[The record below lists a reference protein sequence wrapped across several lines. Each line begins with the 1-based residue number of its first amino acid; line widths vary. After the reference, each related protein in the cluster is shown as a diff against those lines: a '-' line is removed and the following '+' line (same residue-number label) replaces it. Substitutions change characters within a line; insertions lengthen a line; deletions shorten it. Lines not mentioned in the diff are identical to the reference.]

1 MRWADGVHSS
11 SGTTAIV
18 AGLAARLRGKK
29 TRGGSH
35 QTIRLIRGRHSS
47 PERGACV
54 MEVASMLAGEPF
66 SDEPRCVCPVI
77 AEFLRTYNDEVDDAR
92 GQDLFAAAALVVN
105 TRQDHAAERARTNIC
120 RDWWLRASPPR
131 RLQLRRF
138 LWMLPP
144 STSAR
149 DIEIAHRAAL
159 GAGAS
164 ASRHAGVLG
173 LIEQL
178 AGGSAEWAPNP
189 VATETSG
196 LGLPV
201 ACAPSR

>member
-1 MRWADGVHSS
+1 
-11 SGTTAIV
+11 
-18 AGLAARLRGKK
+18 LARQTVGKFLYVL
-29 TRGGSH
+29 SH

-77 AEFLRTYNDEVDDAR
+77 AEFLRTYNDEVDDTR
-92 GQDLFAAAALVVN
+92 RQDLFAAAALVVN
-105 TRQDHAAERARTNIC
+105 TREDHAAERRRANIC
-120 RDWWLRASPPR
+120 LDWWLSASPPR

-144 STSAR
+144 STSTR

-159 GAGAS
+159 WAAAS
-164 ASRHAGVLG
+164 RSRHAGVLE

-178 AGGSAEWAPNP
+178 AGGSAEWAPEP
-189 VATETSG
+189 DATETSG

-201 ACAPSR
+201 ACVPSR